1 MDTQQVKAERVSQF
15 QAEAIR
21 ISAEQD
27 IELAQKSYGLSQF
40 AQMFAMGFDSADNK
54 DSKPTR
60 PYSQVE
66 LVYACVNKLIAGVQ
80 GMPAVIS
87 TLDDKIIESGPV
99 WELLFKN
106 PLMSWTKF
114 VTETIG
120 HYALS
125 CDVFWVFTETQ
136 GRRPK
141 EIMVISGTQMHPVT
155 HNRRPNG
162 VLIGWEFRGRS
173 AEREF
178 FSLDECYQWK
188 NFNPYDRFHGI
199 GPATASKYSIDYSF
213 AAALYN
219 ASALANGAEPGII
232 LTAPGNLE
240 AEQINKLRSQFD
252 ARHRGASRA
261 KRTALLTGGV
271 EASTVALKMTDMQVA
286 EIMGI
291 SDNKICASFG
301 VPPSLVGLI
310 TEAQYSHGPAMR
322 DFIFNTIIPLTKL
335 FAGEATAAIISRFLS
350 IDSSKVAKDVEDSN
364 FYRGTNTRV
373 AKKNSFVAARQ
384 KAAMNSNNIF
394 LWFDSDQHPVVQE
407 ANQESTEKILKFTEA
422 GVPLNDLIETHN
434 LPYEQVP
441 WGDDHLVPMGLV
453 PARLLVDMSLEEI
466 TGPPYPGNEGDGDE
480 EDKKS
485 TAKSI
490 TKDDTADRLRLWN
503 NWKVS
508 WSAIEGQYNASMRR
522 FFLRQERE
530 LLTKLKTALN
540 ESKDITKADPEQ
552 LIARI
557 VFDLRI
563 ENGKIKVINHTFFDK
578 ASELG
583 IRQALTEVAG
593 LSGDE
598 LNIRTEQLK
607 RLPILKGK
615 LVISSIK
622 IAKVNET
629 TQLLVAKQLRTG
641 LGAGEGLNEL
651 TARVKRTLGSNRAR
665 ALRIA
670 RTQTAGAVGTGRHEG
685 LRAAGT
691 NLKSWV
697 TAGDEHVRNAHV
709 TAGSRYTEG
718 IPVEQPFDVGG
729 EMLMYP
735 ADPAGSA
742 GNIINCRC
750 VEIAI
755 AAAGKQFTVKQFSNY
770 KFYSYD
776 DMQKA
781 HAREAQNV
789 S

>member
-1 MDTQQVKAERVSQF
+1 MALQQVKAERVSQF

-21 ISAEQD
+21 FQAEQS
-27 IELAQKSYGLSQF
+27 IELAQKSYGLSQL

-87 TLDDKIIESGPV
+87 TLDDKIVESGPV

-106 PLMSWTKF
+106 PAMSWTKF

-141 EIMVISGTQMHPVT
+141 EIMVVSGTQMHPVT

-162 VLIGWEFRGRS
+162 VLTGWEFRGRN
-173 AEREF
+173 AERAF

-232 LTAPGNLE
+232 LTAPGKLDS
-240 AEQINKLRSQFD
+240 EQVNMLGSQFD
-252 ARHRGASRA
+252 ARHGGASKT
-261 KRTALLTGGV
+261 KRTAVLTGGMT
-271 EASTVALKMTDMQVA
+271 ASTVALKMTDMQVA
-286 EIMGI
+286 KIMGI

-350 IDSSKVAKDVEDSN
+350 ADSSKIAKDAEDSN
-364 FYRGTNTRV
+364 FYRGTNTRL
-373 AKKNSFVAARQ
+373 AKKTSFITARQ
-384 KAAMNSNNIF
+384 KATMNSNNIF
-394 LWFDSDQHPVVQE
+394 LWFDCDQHPVVQE
-407 ANQESTEKILKFTEA
+407 AKQESTEKILKFTQA

-453 PARLLVDMSLEEI
+453 PARLLVDASLEDI
-466 TGPPYPGNEGDGDE
+466 TGPSYTPDNGSE
-480 EDKKS
+480 EEESKS
-485 TAKSI
+485 VANII
-490 TKDDTADRLRLWN
+490 TKDDAADRLRLWN
-503 NWKVS
+503 NWKMS

-530 LLTKLKTALN
+530 LLAKLKLAMN

-563 ENGKIKVINHTFFDK
+563 ENGKIKVINQTFFDK

-593 LSGDE
+593 LTGDE
-598 LNIRTEQLK
+598 LNSRTEQIK
-607 RLPILKGK
+607 RLPIVKGK
-615 LVISSIK
+615 LVKSNIRL
-622 IAKVNET
+622 AKVNET

-641 LGAGEGLNEL
+641 LEAGEGLNEL
-651 TARVKRTLGSNRAR
+651 TARVKKTLGSNRAR
-665 ALRIA
+665 ALKIA

-709 TAGSRYTEG
+709 TAGSSYTEG
-718 IPVEQPFDVGG
+718 IPVDQPFDVGG

-742 GNIINCRC
+742 ANIINCRC

-755 AAAGKQFTVKQFSNY
+755 AGLGKQNTIEQFSNY
-770 KFYSYD
+770 KFYSYSD
-776 DMQKA
+776 ILNDQKQS
-781 HAREAQNV
+781 EV
-789 S
+789 KDGS